1 MIFFLAPLQK
11 ECLKLTFLE
20 VTFTILHSRSLQTL
34 TIPALLGIYN
44 FLVVHLHKVTPEF
57 TEPISIGDKLMKP
70 VQSFVEI
77 E

>member
-20 VTFTILHSRSLQTL
+20 VTFTILH
-34 TIPALLGIYN
+34 LLGIYN